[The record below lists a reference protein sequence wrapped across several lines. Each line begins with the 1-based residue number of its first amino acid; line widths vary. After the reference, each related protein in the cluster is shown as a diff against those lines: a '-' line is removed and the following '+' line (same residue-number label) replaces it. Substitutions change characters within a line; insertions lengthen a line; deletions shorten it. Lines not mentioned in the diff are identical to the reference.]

1 MKPNYI
7 PLAAALM
14 LLFPSAS
21 QAQIHQKTTIESAVV
36 FLNGAELTNTARISL
51 PPGESE
57 VAFTDLAGN
66 LDQKKINL
74 SANNNLTVESITFQN
89 NYLINEDH
97 SGHVNMLK
105 DSIDIMNRQRSLVN
119 NKLTVIDEQLSV
131 LQNNR
136 KVGGDNTGLSIA
148 ELQHML
154 DLLSN
159 KMNDYLNGKITIQEQ
174 LGKIDEHISRLNQQM
189 NEEQS
194 KGMQARGQLLVKFYA
209 QQATRADVAINY
221 IISDA
226 GWAPSYDVRVEKV
239 NDPVQ
244 FYYKA
249 NVHQNSGL
257 NWNKVHITLSTGNPD
272 DEADAPVLQPDYL
285 AFYSPATI
293 GNTGGAVMIEGGRV
307 DGTKYIVDGVLTK
320 STRGINLGDVAVNST
335 GINTEFK
342 IDLPYSIPSDGQ
354 QHTILVKKYEL
365 PATYRYYAIPKLD
378 ESVFLQAQVTN
389 WEDLNL
395 LPGQTNIYYDGSYV
409 GQGEI
414 DTHLTDDTLS
424 FSLGKDKKIVIKR
437 ELDKEL
443 RSVKMIGTNVRK
455 TFAYNISIRNT
466 RKEAANIVI
475 LDQVPV
481 SKDDNIVVEDIESD
495 KGDLDNSTG
504 YVKWDLALKANE
516 TKKLKLSYT
525 VKYSRGKTVTGL
537 Q

>member
-1 MKPNYI
+1 MKHSHYMQ
-7 PLAAALM
+7 AAALM

-36 FLNGAELTNTARISL
+36 FLNGAELTNTARITL

-136 KVGGDNTGLSIA
+136 KVGGENTGLSVA

-154 DLLSN
+154 DLVNN
-159 KMNDYLNGKITIQEQ
+159 KMNEYLNGKIAIQEQ
-174 LGKIDEHISRLNQQM
+174 LSKIDEHISRLNQQM

-194 KGMQARGQLLVKFYA
+194 KGMQPRGQLLVKFYA
-209 QQATRADVAINY
+209 QQATNAEIAINY

-226 GWAPSYDVRVEKV
+226 GWSPSYDVRVEKV

-257 NWNKVHITLSTGNPD
+257 NWNKVHITLSTGNPN
-272 DEADAPVLQPDYL
+272 EETNAPVLRPDYL
-285 AFYSPATI
+285 AFYSPAMKF
-293 GNTGGAVMIEGGRV
+293 NSGGSITMEGGRA
-307 DGTKYIVDGVLTK
+307 DGTKYVIDGVMTTG
-320 STRGINLGDVAVNST
+320 SRGINLSDVAVNNT

-342 IDLPYSIPSDGQ
+342 IDLHIQYLLTGSN
-354 QHTILVKKYEL
+354 IL
-365 PATYRYYAIPKLD
+365 
-378 ESVFLQAQVTN
+378 
-389 WEDLNL
+389 
-395 LPGQTNIYYDGSYV
+395 
-409 GQGEI
+409 
-414 DTHLTDDTLS
+414 
-424 FSLGKDKKIVIKR
+424 
-437 ELDKEL
+437 
-443 RSVKMIGTNVRK
+443 
-455 TFAYNISIRNT
+455 
-466 RKEAANIVI
+466 
-475 LDQVPV
+475 
-481 SKDDNIVVEDIESD
+481 
-495 KGDLDNSTG
+495 
-504 YVKWDLALKANE
+504 
-516 TKKLKLSYT
+516 
-525 VKYSRGKTVTGL
+525 SR
-537 Q
+537 